1 MGNLESIP
9 NPDARTLRT
18 MEMANIQ
25 LKDVATFWKKFR
37 KFDKNLS
44 GTIDIDEF
52 YKLIHE
58 ERSIFGDGIFEL
70 IDVNH
75 SGAPR
80 CFPRSA

>member
-1 MGNLESIP
+1 
-9 NPDARTLRT
+9 
-18 MEMANIQ
+18 
-25 LKDVATFWKKFR
+25 
-37 KFDKNLS
+37 
-44 GTIDIDEF
+44 
-52 YKLIHE
+52 LIHE